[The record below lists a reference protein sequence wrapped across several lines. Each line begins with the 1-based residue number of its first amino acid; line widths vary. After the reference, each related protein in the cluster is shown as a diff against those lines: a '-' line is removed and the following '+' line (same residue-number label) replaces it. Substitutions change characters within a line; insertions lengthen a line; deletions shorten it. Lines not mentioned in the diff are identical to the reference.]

1 MADVQHVFAMMM
13 NFKMPPAT
21 ITMIEA
27 DVVKLISEFLQN
39 RELNISMLALE
50 RETGVINGKFS
61 DDMLFLRQLILDGQ
75 WDDVIDF
82 IQPLETIGGFDA
94 KKVKYLVTKHKYLEL
109 LCIKSEPNVMQN
121 YEFTVEEVVKT
132 LNSLEN
138 LCPTKEDYSNLC
150 LLLTLPKLSDH
161 SDYHD
166 WNPSNARV
174 ECFRSAYILVE
185 KFMPIDKNDSKM
197 SMSQND
203 RLLQLLLKG
212 LLFESCIEFCQQ
224 QASKEGSGE
233 IEVKDASLLV
243 DSGFSDADL
252 SLLSWLQGVPADV
265 YGIPFE
271 QKSLSLDIRPLMKP
285 SLEASWSEQILV
297 TPIKPKMFPHSAVP
311 SSRPRSADIMSR
323 SLNPQFDGLTSGL
336 WHGRMNA
343 SYSGRHLLSQSV
355 IPGVMTQSLKSRNPM
370 EMSMH
375 KLFVEAEK
383 LDTVTAVRENLEQK
397 RPQPD
402 KVPVQQ
408 QPAHVPQKPTQLQSI
423 QELKSPPSDP
433 QQSAIPPR
441 MSTSFHNKTPQS
453 SIRLQQS
460 QPFAPQRSQSPTRSV
475 TLDNRSSDDGRSES
489 QGSMRDSSSEL
500 YKEYQ
505 KQRQLLE
512 AKLAEQERQREK
524 YARELEDL
532 ERKSLPDTKLRES
545 DNRMLDNRLQE
556 ADNRTVESSFPASIQ
571 GDVLRKPENKNL
583 QKVMQVTSTPNQR
596 RQPMND
602 PDFTPIETPFHANLG
617 QTPSFLNDCENSSD
631 LGEQPP
637 PVLRLSDDSS
647 LNVADFSPSG
657 SPAGPSAVTEL
668 LSSERKARSL
678 SPPVCERLSPFDNE
692 CTPPIPERVDMKNKV
707 SGNGIAKSDKAT
719 KKLPVTNNRK
729 QGTKAPAAAGQTGL
743 RRSQSTK
750 TPTVNRKPV
759 TDGSKTLPRPSTGKQ
774 PAARRGSQEVRS
786 QTLPRPSTKAAA
798 SRPSN
803 INLRAAPGI
812 RKTRAQGATE
822 SPSRVQPRAP
832 PKQEKSLHMSDLDSP
847 LHTRKKPAQ
856 SNKSRFIPVTTLED
870 MQAIRTIA
878 FHPSGDLYLV
888 GSNTKTLR
896 ICQFPDLSNLQP
908 DHMTYPTRVLHQ
920 KHKHHRGSIY
930 CSAWSPMGDLIA
942 TGSNDK
948 AIKINRFDIDTCT
961 VDEDDMELTFHD
973 GTVRDL
979 VFMQDISNRASLLI
993 SGGSGDS
1000 KIYVT
1005 DCETAMPVRAMAG
1018 HSGVVYS
1025 LHTWGRCMFV
1035 SGGQDKTARFWDLR
1049 ASTPITVVPSH
1060 TGSPFASVC
1069 VDPSE
1074 RLLCSG
1080 HEDGS
1085 VMMYDIRNSRGI
1097 QSFRPHTDECRSARF
1112 SMNALYLLSSSY
1124 DKTIVLTD
1132 LHDFT

>member
-1 MADVQHVFAMMM
+1 
-13 NFKMPPAT
+13 MPPAT

-583 QKVMQVTSTPNQR
+583 QKVMQ
-596 RQPMND
+596 
-602 PDFTPIETPFHANLG
+602 
-617 QTPSFLNDCENSSD
+617 
-631 LGEQPP
+631 
-637 PVLRLSDDSS
+637 
-647 LNVADFSPSG
+647 
-657 SPAGPSAVTEL
+657 
-668 LSSERKARSL
+668 
-678 SPPVCERLSPFDNE
+678 
-692 CTPPIPERVDMKNKV
+692 
-707 SGNGIAKSDKAT
+707 
-719 KKLPVTNNRK
+719 
-729 QGTKAPAAAGQTGL
+729 
-743 RRSQSTK
+743 
-750 TPTVNRKPV
+750 
-759 TDGSKTLPRPSTGKQ
+759 
-774 PAARRGSQEVRS
+774 
-786 QTLPRPSTKAAA
+786 
-798 SRPSN
+798 
-803 INLRAAPGI
+803 
-812 RKTRAQGATE
+812 E

-1132 LHDFT
+1132 LHGDLLKPLPSVAAAEHHDKVIQCRWHPQHLSFLSASADKTVTVWGLPVV